1 VIELV
6 AITDAAGSPPE
17 RPPLRLV
24 QSGRLAAVCAPAQ
37 ERELTPEA
45 LWERERLVESL
56 MEERDLLPVRY
67 GTRVRDEREAERA
80 LSEREHELSEAL
92 DRVRGAVE
100 LSVRAIGDRSPPASG
115 TEFIRGRAEVAALHE
130 RLSLVAR
137 DGARRPARAAGEL
150 LRAAYLVDRGA
161 LDDFVSL
168 VERLQAES
176 EGSLRL
182 LCTGPWPPYSFTS
195 T

>member
-6 AITDAAGSPPE
+6 AITDAAGPPE

-24 QSGRLAAVCAPAQ
+24 ESGRLAAVCAPAA

-45 LWERERLVESL
+45 LWQRERLVEAL

-67 GTRVRDEREAERA
+67 GTRVRDEQEAARA
-80 LSEREHELSEAL
+80 LSEREEELSEAL

-100 LSVRAIGDRSPPASG
+100 LSVRVIGDRPPPASG

-137 DGARRPARAAGEL
+137 DRARRPARAAGEL

-168 VERLQAES
+168 VERLQAEGD
-176 EGSLRL
+176 GSLRL
-182 LCTGPWPPYSFTS
+182 LCTGPWPPYSFT
-195 T
+195 TT

>member
-6 AITDAAGSPPE
+6 AITDAAGAPPE

-24 QSGRLAAVCAPAQ
+24 ESGRLAVVCAPAE

-45 LWERERLVESL
+45 LWERERLVEAL

-67 GTRVRDEREAERA
+67 GTRVLDEQEAARTLGEREA
-80 LSEREHELSEAL
+80 ELSEAL

-100 LSVRAIGDRSPPASG
+100 LSVRVIGDRPPPATG

-137 DGARRPARAAGEL
+137 DSARRPARAAGEL
-150 LRAAYLVDRGA
+150 MRAAYLVDRGA
-161 LDDFVSL
+161 VDEFVSL

-176 EGSLRL
+176 DDSVRL

-195 T
+195 V